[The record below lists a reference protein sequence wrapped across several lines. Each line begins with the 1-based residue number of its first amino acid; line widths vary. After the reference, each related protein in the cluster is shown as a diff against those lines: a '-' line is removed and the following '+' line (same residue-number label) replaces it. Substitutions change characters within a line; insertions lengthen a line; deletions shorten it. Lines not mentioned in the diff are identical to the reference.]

1 MSKKIEFHFMALKKF
16 VHFFHLRELKRKQF
30 RPRLIIIFYCQS
42 LNDDGNTEN
51 QVIMSNLIAN
61 YMFTQC

>member
-1 MSKKIEFHFMALKKF
+1 MAEKIRT
-16 VHFFHLRELKRKQF
+16 FFHLRELKRKQF

-42 LNDDGNTEN
+42 LNDDGNTQN
-51 QVIMSNLIAN
+51 RVIMSNLIAN